1 MREKERTTEG
11 RREGKT
17 SLQTD
22 NLNKKNTKTQK
33 HKNKNKSKVES
44 GKKDQVQQRLRMNWE
59 SGAHREHS
67 Q

>member
-33 HKNKNKSKVES
+33 HKNTKTKTNQKLRVE
-44 GKKDQVQQRLRMNWE
+44 KKIKYNRD
-59 SGAHREHS
+59 
-67 Q
+67 

>member
-44 GKKDQVQQRLRMNWE
+44 GKKDQIQ
-59 SGAHREHS
+59 
-67 Q
+67 